1 MCRNKSQVRKLH
13 VAELREFS
21 DPLLIESGGG
31 GGDAKTLNFFEDFF
45 GFRNVCQ
52 LCCAKV
58 LGDDF
63 FLGVTT
69 GY

>member
-31 GGDAKTLNFFEDFF
+31 GCKDP
-45 GFRNVCQ
+45 
-52 LCCAKV
+52 
-58 LGDDF
+58 
-63 FLGVTT
+63 
-69 GY
+69 